1 MEDVFERKVGEKKS
15 KLEASQQELEAKL
28 RETKEKFEAQKLE
41 LETKR
46 QAFLEE
52 KRGKLCLKWFI
63 VLLMLIRLNYFEK
76 STLF

>member
-15 KLEASQQELEAKL
+15 KLEASQKELEEKL
-28 RETKEKFEAQKLE
+28 RETKQKFEAQKLE

-52 KRGKLCLKWFI
+52 KRGE
-63 VLLMLIRLNYFEK
+63 LLFTSGI
-76 STLF
+76 

>member
-15 KLEASQQELEAKL
+15 KLEASRQELEAKL

-52 KRGKLCLKWFI
+52 KRGKLLFYMWDLQILWWDLKN
-63 VLLMLIRLNYFEK
+63 VYGNE
-76 STLF
+76 T